1 MKGFDDS
8 IYIYFKYSNMAEYSK
23 EYSKIQ
29 GNDFYDFS
37 YKEMLEEIEDGFYEA
52 QICEG
57 LGTFGIHKKKGV
69 WYLVVSYDG
78 ELAEYFSFLK
88 AFKDKDNKNLN

>member
-1 MKGFDDS
+1 
-8 IYIYFKYSNMAEYSK
+8 MAEFSK
-23 EYSKIQ
+23 EYSNIVE
-29 GNDFYDFS
+29 NDFYDFS
-37 YKEMLEEIEDGFYEA
+37 YKEMLEDIEEGFYEA

-78 ELAEYFSFLK
+78 EIAEYFSFLK
-88 AFKDKDNKNLN
+88 AFKDSGKEKSN